1 MGKRTQT
8 LKFHNKPYIIS
19 AYAIGGKK
27 EGEGPLRDWF
37 DECLED
43 DTYGENTWEKS
54 ESKMLKTAMMESMRR
69 AGKTTED
76 IGAMLSGDLLN
87 QLMSSSFMARD
98 LQIPFLGMYGACST
112 MTESLMLG
120 AVLTDGGYS
129 DNVMVGASSHYCTAE
144 RQFRMPLEHGNQ
156 RPPSAQWTA
165 TAAGAMLL
173 SRGIRGGIPDES
185 NLDGSGGQ
193 KRDLNVTAGIE
204 DRDRTARNEI
214 SEVKTAM
221 AETFG
226 SELRIDA
233 AGKVYPQRQ
242 IRIESGTIGKV
253 IDAGVKDSNQM
264 GSAMAPAAVDT
275 ILTHLGET
283 GRTLDYYD
291 LVCTG
296 DLGFIGKSIVRD
308 LLEDAGV
315 SRRMIADVYDDC
327 GAMIFAPE
335 QDVHSGGSGCGC
347 SASIFSGYVYRNMK
361 AGNLKRTL
369 IISTGALLS
378 TISPLQGESIPG
390 IAHAISLEAVD
401 ETEAPAGKSKERK

>member
-1 MGKRTQT
+1 MGTRTQT

-54 ESKMLKTAMMESMRR
+54 ESKMLKTAMTESMRR

-173 SRGIRGGIPDES
+173 SRGIGEDDRFES
-185 NLDGSGGQ
+185 NSNG
-193 KRDLNVTAGIE
+193 NH
-204 DRDRTARNEI
+204 RNETNSNGLSGTKDQKDKI
-214 SEVKTAM
+214 PGT
-221 AETFG
+221 
-226 SELRIDA
+226 ELRIDA
-233 AGKVYPQRQ
+233 AGKVYPQYQ

-283 GRTLDYYD
+283 GRMLDYYD

-401 ETEAPAGKSKERK
+401 ETEASAGKSKERK

>member
-1 MGKRTQT
+1 MGTRTQT

-54 ESKMLKTAMMESMRR
+54 ESKMLKTAMTESMRR

-173 SRGIRGGIPDES
+173 SRGIGKNGQQES
-185 NLDGSGGQ
+185 GQ
-193 KRDLNVTAGIE
+193 AKNT
-204 DRDRTARNEI
+204 
-214 SEVKTAM
+214 EV
-221 AETFG
+221 
-226 SELRIDA
+226 RIDA
-233 AGKVYPQRQ
+233 AGKVCPQHQ

-308 LLEDAGV
+308 LLGDAGV

-361 AGNLKRTL
+361 AGNLKRAL

-401 ETEAPAGKSKERK
+401 GTEVPMSNSKKRK

>member
-1 MGKRTQT
+1 MGTRTQT

-54 ESKMLKTAMMESMRR
+54 ESKMLKTAMTESMRR
-69 AGKTTED
+69 AGKITED

-173 SRGIRGGIPDES
+173 SRGIGKNGQQES
-185 NLDGSGGQ
+185 GQ
-193 KRDLNVTAGIE
+193 AKNT
-204 DRDRTARNEI
+204 
-214 SEVKTAM
+214 EV
-221 AETFG
+221 
-226 SELRIDA
+226 RIDA
-233 AGKVYPQRQ
+233 AGKVCPQHQ

-308 LLEDAGV
+308 LLGDAGV

-361 AGNLKRTL
+361 AGNLKRAL

-401 ETEAPAGKSKERK
+401 GTEVPVSNSKERK

>member
-1 MGKRTQT
+1 MGTRTQT

-54 ESKMLKTAMMESMRR
+54 ESKMLKTAMTESMRR
-69 AGKTTED
+69 AGKTTEN

-129 DNVMVGASSHYCTAE
+129 NNVMVGASSHYCTAE

-173 SRGIRGGIPDES
+173 SRGIGKNGQQES
-185 NLDGSGGQ
+185 GQ
-193 KRDLNVTAGIE
+193 AKNT
-204 DRDRTARNEI
+204 
-214 SEVKTAM
+214 EV
-221 AETFG
+221 
-226 SELRIDA
+226 RIDA
-233 AGKVYPQRQ
+233 AGKVCPQHQ

-308 LLEDAGV
+308 LLGDAGV

-347 SASIFSGYVYRNMK
+347 SASVFSGYVYRNMK
-361 AGNLKRTL
+361 AGNLKRAL

-401 ETEAPAGKSKERK
+401 GTEVPVSNSKERK